1 MPSHETLRRLRD
13 VLARELETISQ
24 YEAHAAAETDPEAR
38 ALFQHLADE
47 EKEHVSEVYEAL
59 LTKDAVQQR
68 WASSGEHAQAI
79 REHRFED
86 VASTGGA
93 HPVPPAIAPASAAP
107 VAEPISAPVMP
118 VAVVPPPAPRLPE
131 GGVHLPVRHEPGKP
145 GIKPT
150 PPTVGSLVGV
160 PQT

>member
-1 MPSHETLRRLRD
+1 MASHETLRRLRD
-13 VLARELETISQ
+13 VMARELETVSQ

-59 LTKDAVQQR
+59 LNKDAVQQR
-68 WASSGEHAQAI
+68 WASSGEHTQAI

-86 VASTGGA
+86 VTSSRGQS
-93 HPVPPAIAPASAAP
+93 PVPPPITPTPLIQPPLPGSTTARAP
-107 VAEPISAPVMP
+107 EP
-118 VAVVPPPAPRLPE
+118 
-131 GGVHLPVRHEPGKP
+131 GVHNPVRPQAGKP